1 MNFLEACEETVKE
14 AEHHNKVAYLYKNR
28 IGNFRWGV
36 SHQYLG
42 DWLFKA
48 YPGGR
53 KILSVEGTKLAQ
65 SVEPANTGLQADF
78 GWVCGECEFTN
89 LAVDTVC
96 QLCFAAKPKAAKA

>member
-14 AEHHNKVAYLYKNR
+14 AERHNKVAYLYKNR

-36 SHQYLG
+36 SHQYWD

-53 KILSVEGTKLAQ
+53 KVMSVEGSKLVQ
-65 SVEPANTGLQADF
+65 FVEPANTACTGLADTCP
-78 GWVCGECEFTN
+78 VCGFPRPGNYCEN
-89 LAVDTVC
+89 C
-96 QLCFAAKPKAAKA
+96 EG